1 MTVDTCLVR
10 AKVFRELGRVKEAE
24 FWETRAVSKGYKPD
38 VKEKAKK

>member
-24 FWETRAVSKGYKPD
+24 FWETRAKAKGYVS
-38 VKEKAKK
+38 VKEEKAKK